1 MVICLYSKI
10 EILNLQFIVND
21 GLILGNDLIIMY

>member
-10 EILNLQFIVND
+10 EILILKFIVND